1 MDSSVQSASRT
12 ARFEEGGSAHWFK
25 PERFLEPNFN
35 AEQYVADA
43 RRYVSSLLLWG
54 SSSAYP
60 QAGCAELF
68 PYCMM
73 PIDLQVPL
81 DTLAAELQG
90 HLDTL
95 RNRLVEV
102 INEDYADFVSLS
114 SKLVNVDSSV
124 ARMQRPL
131 LDIQV
136 SAMPGTQWPLS
147 ALKLPLC
154 TGIIHHAGPRS
165 SQC

>member
-1 MDSSVQSASRT
+1 M
-12 ARFEEGGSAHWFK
+12 
-25 PERFLEPNFN
+25 
-35 AEQYVADA
+35 
-43 RRYVSSLLLWG
+43 
-54 SSSAYP
+54 
-60 QAGCAELF
+60 AGA
-68 PYCMM
+68 
-73 PIDLQVPL
+73 LQVPL

-90 HLDTL
+90 HLGTL

-136 SAMPGTQWPLS
+136 FPLLLHWS
-147 ALKLPLC
+147 SNCPFCLLCAPLQR
-154 TGIIHHAGPRS
+154 HHASYQPEMGH
-165 SQC
+165 